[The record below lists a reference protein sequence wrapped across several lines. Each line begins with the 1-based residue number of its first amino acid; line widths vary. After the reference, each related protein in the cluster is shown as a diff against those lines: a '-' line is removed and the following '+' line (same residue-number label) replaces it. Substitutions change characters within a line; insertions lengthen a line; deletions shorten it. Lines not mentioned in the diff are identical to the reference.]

1 MTDGFSD
8 NVFNREVEQLVSLI
22 IADTVAKGE
31 GDNKAAL
38 IEKIAN
44 ACVHFARLC
53 SFKTDKESPFEVE
66 ARQHGLEFRGG
77 KVDDVC
83 VVAVLVQEGKLLAK
97 L

>member
-8 NVFNREVEQLVSLI
+8 NVFNREVEQLVNLVV
-22 IADTVAKGE
+22 ADTVAKGE
-31 GDNKAAL
+31 ADDKAAL

-53 SFKTDKESPFEVE
+53 SFKVDKESPFEVE

-83 VVAVLVQEGKLLAK
+83 VVAVLVQATPRAK